1 MKSNNLFNALCAVAL
16 LSLVGC
22 SQKSPEPQH
31 GEHGEFRKEH
41 SSYREHGS
49 GSGVEAHRVWIRAT
63 PLGAKMGAAYLHL
76 MNYTEE
82 ADALLSVSSPLAEAV
97 EIHNSVEQD
106 GMMKMFWVERVGV
119 PAKDMVAL
127 KPGGVHVMLIGLK
140 QQPQF
145 GQTHVLMLHFEKAGM
160 VKVEAKVLKGEMAL
174 SFRSAS
180 MSLIRKG
187 GL

>member
-1 MKSNNLFNALCAVAL
+1 
-16 LSLVGC
+16 
-22 SQKSPEPQH
+22 
-31 GEHGEFRKEH
+31 
-41 SSYREHGS
+41 
-49 GSGVEAHRVWIRAT
+49 
-63 PLGAKMGAAYLHL
+63 
-76 MNYTEE
+76 
-82 ADALLSVSSPLAEAV
+82 
-97 EIHNSVEQD
+97 
-106 GMMKMFWVERVGV
+106 MKMFWVERVGV

-160 VKVEAKVLKGEMAL
+160 VKGEAKVLKGEMAL